1 MSQYKDPIIQKY
13 LDLIEENTTD
23 IKGFYN
29 GLVAKIPASMLP
41 AVMINIEATEADE
54 HSNVEDEHRITL
66 NLTYVADIRKSFEHS
81 PLTAALNNVVEALV
95 GREETGTPYA
105 LKSESVLNILRNNL
119 NVDSSNNLRTDV
131 GSFSVVTP
139 SEIATGRFPGLFSAE
154 GTIRFNAH
162 FIQER

>member
-1 MSQYKDPIIQKY
+1 MSQYKDPIVQKY

-29 GLVAKIPASMLP
+29 GLVAKIPSSMLP
-41 AVMINIEATEADE
+41 AVMINVETTEADE

-66 NLTYVADIRKSFEHS
+66 NLTYIADIRQSLEHS
-81 PLTAALNNVVEALV
+81 PLTAALNNLVEALV

-105 LKSESVLNILRNNL
+105 LKSESILNILRGNL

-131 GSFSVVTP
+131 GSFSVITP
-139 SEIATGRFPGLFSAE
+139 GEIATGRFPGLYSAE
-154 GTIRFNAH
+154 GTIKFLAH
-162 FIQER
+162 FTQER